1 MTIHRIPTLALL
13 IWLSLPLLGAL
24 TGARA
29 LHAQE
34 PPHLRELEG
43 VVLADDTG
51 RPLAGAAVMLPVLS
65 RTALTHGDG
74 TYHLREIPPGTYTIR
89 AELLGYAPL
98 EVEVEVVGQGDRV
111 VLRLEPA
118 PLTMDG
124 LVVSAGVTE
133 RDRRDVLQST
143 NVLGGEE
150 LQRRLQETVAA
161 TLASEPGVSATSMGP
176 ATARPVIRGLSG
188 DRVLL
193 LEDGVRV
200 GDVSNAGADHAT
212 ALDPASA
219 RRVEVVRGP
228 ASILYGANALGG
240 VVNVIRDEIPTEVP
254 HHFTG
259 AAVVQGRS
267 VNEAFATNVQ
277 SQLGITKRIP
287 VRIESGGRPAG
298 DLQTPVGPLD
308 NTGIGSWNAG
318 VGTSYV
324 GDDGHVGAAFR
335 MYRND
340 YGIPGGFVG
349 GHVNGVNVEMERY
362 SSKLQGRYRFQDGPF
377 SSVEARGTYTWYR
390 HREIE
395 PPDILGTL
403 FRLQTLSGNV
413 LARHDGWGPFTS
425 GAVGARA
432 ARESFQFGGALFTP
446 DSRRLSLAAF
456 TFQEIEFDAFRI
468 EAGLRYDWAR
478 ATPLEADPDSDI
490 GVIEERT
497 FSAASGSLGFLF
509 DATDAITVGVN
520 AARAFRTPDVNELY
534 SEGPHLAAYAFE
546 VGNPQLGTEIGTGVD
561 AFVRYGDE
569 RLSAEATVFYNDISG
584 YIYPR
589 ETGDTSRVE
598 LPIFQFQGEDAVL
611 QGWEVGADWA
621 PWKELHFEGA
631 AAAVRGTLSET
642 GEPLPL
648 IPPIQGRRAIA
659 WEPEGWFVRGE
670 TVMASRQDR
679 LGEFET
685 ATDGY
690 AIFEVAAG
698 IRLTLGGRRHV
709 ITATLENLTDEEY
722 RNHLSRVKEIM
733 PEAGRGLSVTYRV
746 VF

>member
-1 MTIHRIPTLALL
+1 MTYLRTPIRVLPPTLALL
-13 IWLSLPLLGAL
+13 LLSLAPWSGGL
-24 TGARA
+24 RA
-29 LHAQE
+29 QDA
-34 PPHLRELEG
+34 PHVRELEG

-51 RPLAGAAVMLPVLS
+51 RPLAGVSVSIPELA

-74 TYHLREIPPGTYTIR
+74 SFHLRQIPPGTYVVR
-89 AELLGYAPL
+89 AERLGYRIWEA
-98 EVEVEVVGQGDRV
+98 EVVVSGQADRV
-111 VLRLEPA
+111 LIRLEPA
-118 PLTMDG
+118 PLAMDG
-124 LVVSAGVTE
+124 FVITGGVTE
-133 RDRRDVLQST
+133 RSREDALQTTSVLR
-143 NVLGGEE
+143 GDE

-161 TLASEPGVSATSMGP
+161 TLTAEPGVTATTMGP

-200 GDVSNAGADHAT
+200 GDVSNSGSDHAT
-212 ALDPASA
+212 ALDPSSA
-219 RRVEVVRGP
+219 RRIEVVRGP

-254 HHFTG
+254 HHMTG
-259 AAVVQGRS
+259 SATLQGRS
-267 VNEAFATNVQ
+267 VNEALASNVQ
-277 SQLGITKRIP
+277 AQMGLTDRIP
-287 VRIESGGRPAG
+287 LRLELSGRTAG
-298 DLQTPVGPLD
+298 DLRTPVGPLQ
-308 NTGIGSWNAG
+308 NTGIQTWNAG
-318 VGTSYV
+318 VGTSWV

-335 MYRND
+335 LYRND

-349 GHVNGVNVEMERY
+349 GHVNGVDVEMERY
-362 SSKLQGRYRFQDGPF
+362 STKLQGLYRFKDGPF

-403 FRLQTLSGNV
+403 FRLQTLAGNV

-425 GAVGARA
+425 GAVGVRA
-432 ARESFQFGGALFTP
+432 AREAFQFGGALFTP

-456 TFQEIEFDAFRI
+456 TFQEVEFDAFRI
-468 EAGLRYDWAR
+468 EAGLRYDWAQ
-478 ATPLEADPDSDI
+478 ATPLEPDPDSDI
-490 GVIEERT
+490 GVVEERT
-497 FSAASGSLGFLF
+497 FSAASGSLGVLF
-509 DATDAITVGVN
+509 DATDVVTLGIN

-534 SEGPHLAAYAFE
+534 SEGPHLAAYSFE

-561 AFVRYGDE
+561 AFVRFGGD
-569 RLSAEATVFYNDISG
+569 RLNAEATVFYNDISG

-589 ETGDTSRVE
+589 ETGDTSRVQ
-598 LPIFQFQGEDAVL
+598 LPIFQFEGEDAVL
-611 QGWEVGADWA
+611 QGWEIGGDWT
-621 PWKELHFEGA
+621 PWRDLHFEGA

-642 GEPLPL
+642 GEPLPF
-648 IPPIQGRRAIA
+648 IPPIQGRLAVA
-659 WEPEGWFVRGE
+659 WEPSTWFVRGE
-670 TVMASRQDR
+670 TVLASEQNR

-685 ATDGY
+685 PTDGY

-698 IRLTLGGRRHV
+698 VRLTLGGRLHIV
-709 ITATLENLTDEEY
+709 TATLENLTDEVY

-746 VF
+746 LF